1 MKQLLPELSDLCPPV
16 PNGACPNRYRRAFGR
31 VVVPKADPPKA

>member
-1 MKQLLPELSDLCPPV
+1 MKQLLPELSDLCPNV
-16 PNGACPNRYRRAFGR
+16 PFGTGGR

>member
-1 MKQLLPELSDLCPPV
+1 MKQLLPELSDLCPPI
-16 PNGACPNRYRRAFGR
+16 PNGTFGR